1 MKLHPLHRIGSRELS
16 ALITELKSKEIMS
29 NQSFELID
37 GDSLEMQVGTFRKA
51 FQTINDNCL
60 VISILGPQSSGKS
73 TLLNFLFGCD
83 FSVSEG
89 RCTRGLYGTY
99 FRLSGEQGSG
109 NSSSILVIDTEGIFA
124 ITNNK
129 DRNEK

>member
-1 MKLHPLHRIGSRELS
+1 MN
-16 ALITELKSKEIMS
+16 

-37 GDSLEMQVGTFRKA
+37 GDTVEMQVSSFKKA
-51 FQTINDNCL
+51 FEAINDNCL
-60 VISILGPQSSGKS
+60 VISIFGPQSSGKS

-99 FRLSGEQGSG
+99 FRL
-109 NSSSILVIDTEGIFA
+109 NDT
-124 ITNNK
+124 
-129 DRNEK
+129 